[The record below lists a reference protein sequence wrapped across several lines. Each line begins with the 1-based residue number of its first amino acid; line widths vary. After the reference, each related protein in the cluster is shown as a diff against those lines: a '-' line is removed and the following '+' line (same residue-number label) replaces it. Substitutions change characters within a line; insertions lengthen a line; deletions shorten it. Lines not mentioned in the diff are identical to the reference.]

1 MNHKNTPV
9 KRVALITGSA
19 RRIGA
24 SIAKSLHQAG
34 YSVAIHCHHSVGEAN
49 TLCDTL
55 NKLRENSA
63 KVYIA
68 NLMQKT
74 ENQTLIAQTINWAGK
89 LDLLINNASLFIPT
103 NLLAQDDAPSM
114 AQYIMNVQAPL
125 WLSIAAQPYLAQQQG
140 AIINLTDIHAET
152 PLKGYAE
159 YCQTKAA
166 LLMQTKALSQAFA
179 PDVRVNAVAPGAIA
193 WPERHNTLST
203 AQQEKIIAKT
213 LLKRHG
219 NAECIAQAVLA
230 LAENAFITGQSLR
243 VDGGRF

>member
-9 KRVALITGSA
+9 KRIALITGAA

-24 SIAKSLHQAG
+24 SIAKHLHEAG
-34 YSVAIHCHHSVGEAN
+34 YSVAIHCHHSIAEA
-49 TLCDTL
+49 TALSDAL
-55 NKLRENSA
+55 NQQRANSA
-63 KVYIA
+63 HVFMA
-68 NLMQKT
+68 DLMQKP
-74 ENQTLIAQTINWAGK
+74 ENQALIPQVISWAGQ
-89 LDLLINNASLFIPT
+89 LDLLVNNASLFIPT
-103 NLLAQDDAPSM
+103 NLMAQDEAVGM
-114 AQYIMNVQAPL
+114 TQYIMNVQAPL
-125 WLSIAAQPYLAQQQG
+125 WLSIAALPHLARQQG

-166 LLMQTKALSQAFA
+166 LMMQTKALAQAFA

-193 WPERHNTLST
+193 WPEHENALSS

-219 NAECIAQAVLA
+219 DAKHIAKAVLA
-230 LAENAFITGQSLR
+230 LAENTFITGQNLR